1 MHKIYILESLKDG
14 SLYTGMTEDLVER
27 LKAHNSG
34 MSKYSSTKRPLK
46 IAWYCVF
53 KDKTKALH
61 FEKYLKQGSGFA
73 FARKHL
79 I

>member
-1 MHKIYILESLKDG
+1 MYKVYILESLKDG
-14 SLYTGMTEDLVER
+14 SLYAGMTEDLAER

-34 MSKYSSTKRPLK
+34 TSKYSSSKRPFK
-46 IAWYCVF
+46 IVWYCVF
-53 KDKTKALH
+53 KNKLKALE

-73 FARKHL
+73 FARRHL